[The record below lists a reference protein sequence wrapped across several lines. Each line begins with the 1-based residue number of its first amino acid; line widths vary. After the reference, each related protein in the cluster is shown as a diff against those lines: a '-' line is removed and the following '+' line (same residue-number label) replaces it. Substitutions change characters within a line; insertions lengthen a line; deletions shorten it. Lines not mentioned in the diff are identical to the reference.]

1 MGQGCSGNLSD
12 VLSDPANNSS
22 EGLNGS
28 SLQNG
33 HSRADKLW
41 RHSHSKRIH
50 ELLESYSAEDVQ
62 RLLVSL
68 LCVVQNPSV
77 LTSTFSSPFL
87 VAVSVEVLRRAQQT
101 CSREPSNHQ
110 QQSRCSS
117 VDPVCLAPG
126 DHLRQCLVLLVSQL
140 TRDLHQFFAG
150 GH

>member
-33 HSRADKLW
+33 HSRADTLW
-41 RHSHSKRIH
+41 RHTHSKRIY
-50 ELLESYSAEDVQ
+50 ELLESYSPEDVQ

-68 LCVVQNPSV
+68 H
-77 LTSTFSSPFL
+77 FSSRSKKSHPTSFSLQCFPPFL
-87 VAVSVEVLRRAQQT
+87 VAVSVKVLRGTQQT
-101 CSREPSNHQ
+101 SCRKPSNQQ
-110 QQSRCSS
+110 QQSLGST

-126 DHLRQCLVLLVSQL
+126 YHLRQRLVLPV
-140 TRDLHQFFAG
+140 F
-150 GH
+150 